1 MLQNKFAAEAA
12 IKGGFLPDR
21 PGRRFVTIEA
31 TMKKGLPISP
41 GVTVARA
48 FCLDQGIGQQQAFH
62 LDAAALSGEISRFEQ
77 ACGAVA
83 RELEAIIERV
93 TRQVGEEEAAI
104 FRAHRM
110 LLRDPTLGNKV
121 KTAVRERQID
131 AATALREVLAEYEA
145 LFSKIPDTYLQERMV
160 DLRDV
165 VGRILAQLTRQKQ
178 RPSLLNNEPVIL
190 VAQEIMPSQALT
202 FDKDLVAGILTESG
216 GATGHAAILARALGI
231 PAISGLRDL
240 LHEVHTG
247 DLLAIDGREGHVHIN
262 PGPEVEAAYRKL
274 QREYVN
280 FRGRLIENRDLEPV
294 TVDGIRLELL
304 ANVNGPA
311 DAAMAG
317 SAGATGVGLYRTEY
331 LFLTHPSVP
340 DEEEQLAA
348 YREVIEA
355 APNHQVTIRTL
366 DLGGDKQVPYLGHR
380 NEANP
385 FMGFRSIR
393 LSTAYPEFFQTQLRA
408 ILRAGRHGQVHLLFP
423 MVSTREEVQRLTKLV
438 HRTRLALVR
447 AGTPFAEDMPLGI
460 MLEVP
465 AAALCIEALLPLIDF
480 VSIGS
485 NDLIQYLMAADR
497 DNPHVA
503 HLCEPF
509 SPALLHLLDRVIRA
523 CNEQGKPVTL
533 CGEMAGWPRC
543 FLPLF
548 GMGLRRLSMSP
559 AFVPSIKEVV
569 RHTTLDMA
577 QAVAQRVLTMH
588 TVGEI
593 RGYLTRKVR
602 EAWPHVTLLDVR
614 R

>member
-1 MLQNKFAAEAA
+1 
-12 IKGGFLPDR
+12 
-21 PGRRFVTIEA
+21 
-31 TMKKGLPISP
+31 MKRGLPISP
-41 GVTVARA
+41 GVAVARA
-48 FCLDQGIGQQQAFH
+48 FCLDHGRRHPEASS
-62 LDAAALSGEISRFEQ
+62 LDAASLSGEVNRFDR
-77 ACGAVA
+77 ACAAVA
-83 RELEAIIERV
+83 RELDASIERV
-93 TRQVGEEEAAI
+93 SQQIGEQEAAI
-104 FRAHRM
+104 FHAHRL
-110 LLRDPTLGNKV
+110 LLRDPTLGTRV
-121 KTAVRERQID
+121 KTAILERKID
-131 AATALREVLAEYEA
+131 AASALHEILNEYDK
-145 LFSKIPDTYLQERMV
+145 LFGQIADPYLHERMA

-165 VGRILAQLTRQKQ
+165 IGRILAQLSLEKQ
-178 RPSLLNNEPVIL
+178 PPAFNPNEPVIL
-190 VAQEIMPSQALT
+190 IAEEILPSQALT
-202 FDKDLVAGILTESG
+202 FDRHLVAGIATESG

-231 PAISGLRDL
+231 PAVSGLRGL
-240 LHEVHTG
+240 LREVQTG
-247 DLLAIDGREGHVHIN
+247 DLIAVDGREGHVYLN

-274 QREYVN
+274 QREYAD
-280 FRGRLIENRDLEPV
+280 FAGKLIENRDLPSV
-294 TVDGIRLELL
+294 TADGIRLELL

-311 DAAMAG
+311 DAATAG
-317 SAGATGVGLYRTEY
+317 AAGATGVGLYRTEY
-331 LFLTHPSVP
+331 LFITHPSVP

-348 YREVIEA
+348 YRAVLDA
-355 APNHQVTIRTL
+355 APNRQVTIRTL
-366 DLGGDKQVPYLGHR
+366 DLGGDKHVPYLGQR

-393 LSTAYPEFFQTQLRA
+393 LSSAYPEFFQTQLRA
-408 ILRAGRHGQVHLLFP
+408 ILRAGRHGNVSMLFP
-423 MVSTREEVQRLTKLV
+423 MISTLEEVQRLKKTV
-438 HRTRLALVR
+438 DRTRLALVR

-465 AAALCIEALLPLIDF
+465 AAALCIDTLLDEVDF

-509 SPALLHLLDRVIRA
+509 SPALMKLLHHVIHA
-523 CNEQGKPVTL
+523 CTERDKPVTL

-569 RHTTLDMA
+569 RHTTLEMA
-577 QAVAQRVLTMH
+577 QIVAQRVLGMH

-602 EAWPHVTLLDVR
+602 EAWPHVSLLDMSH
-614 R
+614 